1 MRNRKNGKRDAVRRP
16 ATRRTA
22 AGFILVAFLGTA
34 SCSLE
39 KMALKK
45 VAGMLTSTSSGTV
58 FTGDNDPELVG
69 DALPFALKLYESL
82 LVSLPTH
89 DGLRLTTGRLY
100 IMYANAFIQTPADM
114 TPRQEIEAKE
124 ALLQR
129 AKNLYFRGRD
139 ILLVALLRKN
149 PLLLEQLK
157 ARKYEEALAPY
168 GPKDIDF
175 LYWAA
180 VGWIGAFAADPFDMK
195 QLTALP
201 EAGALM
207 ERVVA
212 LDLHYG
218 QGAIDVF
225 YIMYYGS
232 LPQYMGGDLG
242 KARAHFEK
250 AMAAASR
257 GDTSPLLSMATTV
270 SVKEQKAGEFKAL
283 LSRVLEVEV
292 DKYPEYRLVNTLNQR
307 KARWLLEHIDDYF
320 VIIEE
325 RPGARTKEGSR

>member
-1 MRNRKNGKRDAVRRP
+1 MSDLKNGRKEPVREPTKRP
-16 ATRRTA
+16 AMI
-22 AGFILVAFLGTA
+22 GILLFALIWTG

-39 KMALKK
+39 KMAMKK
-45 VAGMLTSTSSGTV
+45 VAGMLSSSSSGTV

-69 DALPFALKLYESL
+69 DALPFALKLQESIL
-82 LVSLPTH
+82 ASIPNH
-89 DGLRLTTGRLY
+89 DGLRLSTGSLY
-100 IMYANAFIQTPADM
+100 VMYANAFVQTPADM
-114 TPRQEIEAKE
+114 TPRQEIEKKE

-139 ILLVALLRKN
+139 ILLVALKRKN
-149 PLLLEQLK
+149 PALLELLK

-168 GPKDIDF
+168 GPKDIPF

-180 VGWIGAFAADPFDMK
+180 VGWVGGFAADPFDMK

-207 ERVVA
+207 ERVVE
-212 LDLHYG
+212 LDPGYG

-250 AMAAASR
+250 AMTTAGE
-257 GDTSPLLSMATTV
+257 GDTSPLLAMATSV
-270 SVKEQKAGEFKAL
+270 CVKEQKADEFKAL
-283 LSRVLEVEV
+283 LDKILEVDV
-292 DKYPEYRLVNTLNQR
+292 DKYPDNRLVNTLNQR
-307 KARWLLEHIDDYF
+307 KARWLIEHIDDYF
-320 VIIEE
+320 LILEE
-325 RPGARTKEGSR
+325 RPGALAKEGPS